1 MIGKEDNKG
10 DWYVLSASIG
20 IFRPLVRI
28 DREPLRD
35 KKGHAS
41 IEVLL

>member
-1 MIGKEDNKG
+1 MIGKEDKG
-10 DWYVLSASIG
+10 DWYVLSVLIG

-35 KKGHAS
+35 KKGPS
-41 IEVLL
+41 SLEVLL